1 MLFVLLWDCGHLLL
15 WGRWSCVLRRYTRNT
30 ASWVLPECV
39 AITEGLLVFV
49 PCYSDTAKIKERTFR
64 SGIRFEKRDEQG
76 SKLHLRPRKKGNLWK
91 NMPAYLLTAFGS
103 ASERDE
109 EFSSALTWVRNVC
122 QQHAR
127 AQRTRHLVQTI
138 ISLNIKEPMAFWVNL
153 EEEKGNREALSLC
166 VDGIKIKR
174 NPMKHNASLYL
185 LTPRVFNCPPCPEAE
200 ELGRNWGV
208 FLHLGK

>member
-1 MLFVLLWDCGHLLL
+1 MSKG
-15 WGRWSCVLRRYTRNT
+15 
-30 ASWVLPECV
+30 
-39 AITEGLLVFV
+39 
-49 PCYSDTAKIKERTFR
+49 
-64 SGIRFEKRDEQG
+64 Q
-76 SKLHLRPRKKGNLWK
+76 KLHLRPRIKGNLWK
-91 NMPAYLLTAFGS
+91 NMLVYLLTALGS

-122 QQHAR
+122 QHHAR
-127 AQRTRHLVQTI
+127 AQRTRHIVQTI
-138 ISLNIKEPMAFWVNL
+138 ISLNIKELMAFWVNL

-208 FLHLGK
+208 FLHLGRQNNAEIIIHPKESLLRDWHFPCSGGSFFFLEVSPHRYISLGPFSTAFAFL